1 MSEQHNDYEEDP
13 ISLDDDDEALSL
25 EAAEEEE
32 EPLTLVDMDGETH
45 TGVRA
50 FGAAAT
56 GSAAKHQEF
65 RRTPNADGT
74 GAIRCKLFHSKVAD
88 SSLIHMQD
96 AINEWADK
104 EGIEIK
110 HVGHM
115 VGTMTGKKAEEN
127 VIIMV
132 WY

>member
-1 MSEQHNDYEEDP
+1 M
-13 ISLDDDDEALSL
+13 DE
-25 EAAEEEE
+25 
-32 EPLTLVDMDGETH
+32 GTH
-45 TGVRA
+45 AGVRA
-50 FGAAAT
+50 FGAAAA
-56 GSAAKHQEF
+56 GSSSQKQEF

-74 GAIRCKLFHSKVAD
+74 GAVRCKLFHSKVAD
-88 SSLIHMQD
+88 ASLIHMQD
-96 AINEWADK
+96 AINEWADR
-104 EGIEIK
+104 EDIEIK